1 MDKDN
6 SASDNSKRNLPDVK
20 DLVVNNSLTNKFVGP
35 SLLLFLD
42 SLFVSIGGWLYWIMI
57 SRLTFTSQIG
67 IATTIYSLV
76 ILAATIAQL
85 GIEYPLLKKSNTD
98 RSQILGTAL
107 FIEIAISIAALPV
120 VILIINNLYGGS
132 LQQFSWI
139 ASVLLVLSA
148 IGYVTHFIFLGIYD
162 VKKVI
167 IIDVTGLII
176 KFVVGYTLLSLHFG
190 AFGMLL
196 AFLAE
201 SLFLACTYL
210 LTIKKRFAFKLGK
223 IAYFKE
229 ILKDS
234 LVNSPSKL
242 SKIFIINLSIV
253 LLGSIGVNSSDV
265 GVFYVALMISIVVG
279 AFASSMAFMVIPAS
293 SGGSMKDLSSD
304 SLRISLSVVTPVIV
318 ALLVAPKL
326 ILSPIGLQ
334 FERGAELLIV
344 LAVGIL
350 PSSITINVISRLNNL
365 GQSKKIVFIGIVQ
378 MSTFI
383 LSFFLLAEHFETL
396 GAAYSIL
403 LAFTASAIISVI
415 WSGREMLRHTAFC
428 CLSIIIGTIIGYV
441 INLTTANYYN
451 YIHNIFLGLIC
462 SVSISII
469 VIFMSKNLS
478 VSEIRRLVSETLQR
492 N

>member
-6 SASDNSKRNLPDVK
+6 SAAEDNSKKNLPDVR

-42 SLFVSIGGWLYWIMI
+42 SLFVSIGGWLYWIVI

-67 IATTIYSLV
+67 IVTTIYSLV
-76 ILAATIAQL
+76 ILVATIAQL

-107 FIEIAISIAALPV
+107 FIEIIITIAALPI

-139 ASVLLVLSA
+139 ASVLLILAA

-167 IIDVTGLII
+167 IIDVIGLII
-176 KFVVGYTLLSLHFG
+176 KFVVGYILLSLHFG
-190 AFGMLL
+190 ALGMLL

-223 IAYFKE
+223 VGYFKE

-234 LVNSPSKL
+234 VINSPSKL

-253 LLGSIGVNSSDV
+253 LLGYIGVNSSHV

-279 AFASSMAFMVIPAS
+279 AFAASMAFMVIPAS
-293 SGGSMKDLSSD
+293 SGSMKDLSSD

-334 FERGAELLIV
+334 YERGADLLIV

-350 PSSITINVISRLNNL
+350 PSSITINVISMLNNL

-403 LAFTASAIISVI
+403 LAFTASAILSVI
-415 WSGREMLRHTAFC
+415 WSRRESLRHTAFC
-428 CLSIIIGTIIGYV
+428 CLSIIAGTIIGYV
-441 INLTTANYYN
+441 INLTTANYH
-451 YIHNIFLGLIC
+451 IHNIFLILIC

-478 VSEIRRLVSETLQR
+478 VSEIRQLVNEALQK

>member
-1 MDKDN
+1 
-6 SASDNSKRNLPDVK
+6 
-20 DLVVNNSLTNKFVGP
+20 
-35 SLLLFLD
+35 
-42 SLFVSIGGWLYWIMI
+42 MI
-57 SRLTFTSQIG
+57 
-67 IATTIYSLV
+67 
-76 ILAATIAQL
+76 
-85 GIEYPLLKKSNTD
+85 
-98 RSQILGTAL
+98 
-107 FIEIAISIAALPV
+107 
-120 VILIINNLYGGS
+120 
-132 LQQFSWI
+132 
-139 ASVLLVLSA
+139 
-148 IGYVTHFIFLGIYD
+148 
-162 VKKVI
+162 
-167 IIDVTGLII
+167 GLII
-176 KFVVGYTLLSLHFG
+176 KFVVGYTLLSLHFD
-190 AFGMLL
+190 ALGMLL

-201 SLFLACTYL
+201 SFFLACTYL

-234 LVNSPSKL
+234 LINSPSKL
-242 SKIFIINLSIV
+242 AKIFIINLSIV

-265 GVFYVALMISIVVG
+265 GVFYVALMISIVIG

-293 SGGSMKDLSSD
+293 SSGSMKDLSSD
-304 SLRISLSVVTPVIV
+304 SLRISLSLVTPVIV

-334 FERGAELLIV
+334 YERGADLLVV

-403 LAFTASAIISVI
+403 LAFTASAILSVI
-415 WSGREMLRHTAFC
+415 WSGRESLRHTAFC
-428 CLSIIIGTIIGYV
+428 CLSIIAGTIIGYT
-441 INLTTANYYN
+441 INLTIANYYN
-451 YIHNIFLGLIC
+451 YIHNIFLVLVC

-478 VSEIRRLVSETLQR
+478 VSDIRRLVNETLQK
-492 N
+492 NN